1 MKQYTPIASN
11 RREYGQLSLN
21 EENVAD
27 SPLVQFDQWFAE
39 ATSSEA
45 LDATAMTLSTVDSK
59 GRPDSRVVLL
69 KGIENNAFV
78 FYTNYDSIKSL
89 QLKTHPYA
97 ALNFYWPMLV
107 RQVRIRGPVQRVSDV
122 VSDAYFASR
131 PKKSQCSAIAS
142 AQSQVITDRQD
153 LEAQVDKL
161 MQEHMDDDLIKR
173 PSNWGGFAVSVD
185 EMEFWQG
192 RDSRLHDRILYVKDD
207 KSWEKSRLAP

>member
-1 MKQYTPIASN
+1 MALS

-21 EENVAD
+21 EEEVAD

-45 LDATAMTLSTVDSK
+45 LDPTAMILSTVDAN

-78 FYTNYDSIKSL
+78 FYTNYDSVKSVEL
-89 QLKTHPYA
+89 ETHPYA
-97 ALNFYWPMLV
+97 ALNFYWPSLV
-107 RQVRIRGPVQRVSDV
+107 RQVRIRGPVTRVSDA

-131 PKKSQCSAIAS
+131 PKKSQCGAIAS
-142 AQSQVITDRQD
+142 AQSQVITEREA
-153 LEAQVDKL
+153 LEVHVEKL
-161 MQEHMDDDLIKR
+161 MQDHAGDVIKR
-173 PSNWGGFAVSVD
+173 PANWGGFAVSVD

-207 KSWEKSRLAP
+207 KSWKKNRLAP

>member
-1 MKQYTPIASN
+1 MDEHKPIALS

-21 EENVAD
+21 EKDVAD
-27 SPLVQFDQWFAE
+27 SPLVQFDQWFVE
-39 ATSSEA
+39 ATSSEV
-45 LDATAMTLSTVDSK
+45 LDPTAMTLSTVDEK

-89 QLKTHPYA
+89 QLETHPYA
-97 ALNFYWPMLV
+97 ALNFYWPSLV
-107 RQVRIRGPVQRVSDV
+107 RQVRIRGPVKRVSDA
-122 VSDAYFASR
+122 VSDTYFASR

-142 AQSQVITDRQD
+142 HQSQLIADRKA
-153 LEAQVDKL
+153 LENQVEQL
-161 MQEHMDDDLIKR
+161 MQEHADDLVKR

-192 RDSRLHDRILYVKDD
+192 RDNRLHDRILYVKDD
-207 KSWEKSRLAP
+207 KYWKKSRLAP

>member
-1 MKQYTPIASN
+1 MKHQIPMASS

-21 EENVAD
+21 EEAVAD
-27 SPLVQFDQWFAE
+27 SPLVQFNQWLVE
-39 ATSSEA
+39 ATSSEV
-45 LDATAMTLSTVDSK
+45 LDPTAMILSTVDSD

-78 FYTNYDSIKSL
+78 FYTNYDSTKSI
-89 QLKTHPYA
+89 QIKTHPYA
-97 ALNFYWPMLV
+97 ALNFYWPTLV
-107 RQVRIRGPVQRVSDV
+107 RQVRIRGHVTRVSDA

-142 AQSQVITDRQD
+142 HQSQVMTDRKA

-161 MQEHMDDDLIKR
+161 MQEHTDDVIKR
-173 PSNWGGFAVSVD
+173 PDHWGGFAVSVD

-192 RDSRLHDRILYVKDD
+192 RDNRLHDRILYVKDD
-207 KSWEKSRLAP
+207 KSWKKSRLAP

>member
-1 MKQYTPIASN
+1 MKQQAPIASN

-21 EENVAD
+21 EEDVAD

-39 ATSSEA
+39 ATSSEV
-45 LDATAMTLSTVDSK
+45 LDPTAMILSTVDSN

-78 FYTNYDSIKSL
+78 FYTNYNSVKSV
-89 QLKTHPYA
+89 QLETHPYA
-97 ALNFYWPMLV
+97 ALNFYWPNLV
-107 RQVRIRGPVQRVSDV
+107 RQVRIRGPVTRVSDA
-122 VSDAYFASR
+122 VSDKYFASR

-142 AQSQVITDRQD
+142 HQSQVMTNRDD
-153 LEAQVDKL
+153 LEAQVEQI
-161 MQEHMDDDLIKR
+161 MQAHADDVIKR
-173 PSNWGGFAVSVD
+173 PAHWGGFAVAID

-207 KSWEKSRLAP
+207 KLWKKSRLAP

>member
-1 MKQYTPIASN
+1 MKQHTPIASN
-11 RREYGQLSLN
+11 RREFGQLSLN
-21 EENVAD
+21 EDDVAD

-39 ATSSEA
+39 AILSEA
-45 LDATAMTLSTVDSK
+45 LDPTAMILSTVDPK

-78 FYTNYDSIKSL
+78 FYTNYESVKSV
-89 QLKTHPYA
+89 QLETHPYA
-97 ALNFYWPMLV
+97 ALNFYWPGLV
-107 RQVRIRGPVQRVSDV
+107 RQVRIRGPVTRVSDA

-142 AQSQVITDRQD
+142 AQSQVIIDREI
-153 LEAQVDKL
+153 LEAQVEQI
-161 MQEHMDDDLIKR
+161 MQTHADNVIKR
-173 PSNWGGFAVSVD
+173 PANWGGFAVSID

-207 KSWEKSRLAP
+207 KSWKKSRLAP